1 MPSLS
6 LKRTVNAELKKRRYI
21 FYTLVLLSLLYIS
34 ISLVLGDTG
43 LLSLRKLDARR
54 AGLQAEITAIKRE
67 NAALGD
73 SLRTYRGNEFYMEK
87 HARED
92 FGLSRP
98 DEYIFIYER

>member
-6 LKRTVNAELKKRRYI
+6 LKRQVNAEIKKRRYI

-34 ISLVLGDTG
+34 VSLVLGDTG

-54 AGLQAEITAIKRE
+54 AGLRAEIAAIKKE
-67 NAALGD
+67 NSALRD
-73 SLRTYRGNEFYMEK
+73 SLKTYKGNEFYMEK

-92 FGLSRP
+92 FGLSKP